1 MEIAMFAMMIPISA
15 IVLGVGGGIVQNI
28 LKSQERRL
36 ELRLQVQQGKNE
48 DVTRQLETMRA
59 ETKAAPAPVS
69 VSQSEQYQRM
79 GQG

>member
-1 MEIAMFAMMIPISA
+1 MDVAVLALMIPISA

-36 ELRLQVQQGKNE
+36 EPRLQAQQGKNE